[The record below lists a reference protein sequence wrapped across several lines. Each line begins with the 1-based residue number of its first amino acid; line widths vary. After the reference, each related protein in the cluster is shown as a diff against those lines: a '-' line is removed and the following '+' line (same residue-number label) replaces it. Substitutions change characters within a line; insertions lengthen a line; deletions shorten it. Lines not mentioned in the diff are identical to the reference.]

1 MSRCYAV
8 RDPSQCLIRSL
19 TMPRVLVDLLSY
31 TGTKGGMETYARE
44 LYRALGTLDTG
55 YEFVGYASK
64 EGYRLDHNW
73 FPGEVLDSGISGE
86 NRFAWA
92 YGELFSVARAA
103 KRLGADLVHSPA
115 TLGPM
120 RTRMPSVV
128 TMHDMLYWSHPE
140 LMSTGMYTGPV
151 KWMERRTSRNATR
164 ILTISDE
171 SASQIVKY
179 LDFDEARLDVVPLAG
194 TLIPGVDR
202 SRAHSTT
209 PMILA
214 TGNRRPH
221 KNWPSL
227 IRALPLIEPDLRPR
241 LVITGSHGDDPLR
254 PLVDELGLAD
264 WVELRSWVTTEEM
277 AELYSTASAMA
288 MPSFCD
294 GFSLP
299 ALEAMMVGLPVMISD
314 IPVYREVAGD
324 AALYIDPNDL
334 ESIAGAMRTIAAE
347 PAELDEL
354 VRRGF
359 RRASAYSWERTA
371 RATLNTFEKALG
383 RA

>member
-1 MSRCYAV
+1 
-8 RDPSQCLIRSL
+8 
-19 TMPRVLVDLLSY
+19 MPRVLVDLLSY

-44 LYRALGTLDTG
+44 LYRTLGAMGTD

-64 EGYRLDHNW
+64 EGYRLDRTW
-73 FPGEVLDSGISGE
+73 FPGDVVDSGVSGE
-86 NRFAWA
+86 NRFIWA
-92 YGELFSVARAA
+92 YGELFAVGRYA
-103 KRLGADLVHSPA
+103 KRLGVDLVHSPA

-140 LMSTGMYTGPV
+140 LMSTGAYTAPV

-171 SASQIVKY
+171 SAAQIVRY
-179 LDFDEARLDVVPLAG
+179 LGVEAERLDTVPLAG

-202 SRAHSTT
+202 SRARADD

-227 IRALPLIEPDLRPR
+227 IRALPLIDPAVRPR
-241 LVITGSHGDDPLR
+241 VVVTGSHGDDPLR
-254 PLVDELGLAD
+254 PLVDELGLTD
-264 WVELRSWVTTEEM
+264 WVELKSWVSTEEM
-277 AELYSTASAMA
+277 AELYSTATAMA

-334 ESIAGAMRTIAAE
+334 DSIADAMRTVATE
-347 PAELDEL
+347 PAVL
-354 VRRGF
+354 VDLTERGYA
-359 RRASAYSWERTA
+359 RSARFSWERTA
-371 RATLNTFEKALG
+371 RHTLATFDKALG